1 MPNYIEKIDVDGTE
15 YDVVGPG
22 SQYPISVQ
30 NTLASD
36 GYYSDGH
43 PEVSFYWQRI
53 GTEGN
58 YEYTL
63 VITTGGTDPE
73 YYTYSDGTDS

>member
-1 MPNYIEKIDVDGTE
+1 MPSYIEKIDVDGTE

-36 GYYSDGH
+36 GYYSEGH

-58 YEYTL
+58 YDYVL
-63 VITTGGTDPE
+63 VAKPGATPSSF
-73 YYTYSDGTDS
+73 TYANPS